1 MAKTAT
7 KVRIPIPNAK
17 LTLMANAIL
26 DEMKTS
32 VKKGLG
38 RKVFGKG
45 VEDALKTIMRPKIK
59 RRLTA
64 GGIWAKEKSN
74 PLKVARHMG
83 QIAALL
89 SRTNTVDISVA
100 SAALDAVKSDE
111 HCRRG
116 AIGGGDWC
124 F

>member
-7 KVRIPIPNAK
+7 KKVRIPNAT

-26 DEMKTS
+26 AEMKTS

-38 RKVFGKG
+38 RKAFGKG
-45 VEDALKTIMRPKIK
+45 VEDALKTIMRPKIR

-64 GGIWAKEKSN
+64 GGVWAMEKGN
-74 PLKVARHMG
+74 PLKVAKHMG

-89 SRTNTVDISVA
+89 SRTNTVDIAVA
-100 SAALDAVKSDE
+100 TVALDAVKSDE

-116 AIGGGDWC
+116 SAGGGDWC